1 MGFRPQLVAPSGK
14 FMKTRSLAFIIP
26 MVIAAS
32 ISSSVRV
39 ARADLALDFTG
50 GTANTFTGSATV
62 GWQFAASSP
71 LTLTALGFWD
81 QGGNGLVNAH
91 QVGIWNSTGTL
102 MASTTVTSASTPV
115 ASTSSAGDW
124 LFNSITPVALAPG
137 TYTIGALLPVNA
149 DPDFQMINAA
159 ASTRDGVTWL
169 DAADVGGSSL
179 TEPFADSRF
188 ADGVFGPNLQV
199 TPAPEPSPCFLLT
212 LGTAAAFGAAH
223 RQRSKAVPAC

>member
-1 MGFRPQLVAPSGK
+1 
-14 FMKTRSLAFIIP
+14 MKTRSLAIIAT
-26 MVIAAS
+26 VVLVS
-32 ISSSVRV
+32 ICSSVHV

-50 GTANTFTGSATV
+50 GSANTFTTSATV
-62 GWQFAASSP
+62 GWQFSASSP
-71 LTLTALGFWD
+71 LMVTALGFWD
-81 QGGNGLVNAH
+81 QGSNGLVNAH
-91 QVGIWNSTGTL
+91 QVGLWNSIGTL
-102 MASTTVTSASTPV
+102 VASTTITSASTPV

-149 DPDFQMINAA
+149 DPDFQIFSAT

-169 DAADVGGSSL
+169 NAADVASSSL

-199 TPAPEPSPCFLLT
+199 TPAPEPSSCLLLA
-212 LGTAAAFGAAH
+212 LGIATTFSAARRHG
-223 RQRSKAVPAC
+223 SLLKK